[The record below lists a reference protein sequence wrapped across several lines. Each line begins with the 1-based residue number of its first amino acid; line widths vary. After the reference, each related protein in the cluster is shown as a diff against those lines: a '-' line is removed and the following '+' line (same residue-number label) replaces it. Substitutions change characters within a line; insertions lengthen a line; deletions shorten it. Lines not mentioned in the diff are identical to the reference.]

1 MAFQP
6 HEKEVSEFV
15 AARRIGEWISFT
27 RNGVDV
33 NGTIF
38 KIMDNSVIVEISPE
52 DAKEIGAPSNM
63 TVISHKKYKIVADQ

>member
-1 MAFQP
+1 
-6 HEKEVSEFV
+6 
-15 AARRIGEWISFT
+15 
-27 RNGVDV
+27 NGVDV

-52 DAKEIGAPSNM
+52 DAKEIGAASNM

>member
-1 MAFQP
+1 MMAFQP

-15 AARRIGEWISFT
+15 AARYIGEWISFT

-63 TVISHKKYKIVADQ
+63 TVISHKKYRIIEE

>member
-1 MAFQP
+1 MTMAFQP

-15 AARRIGEWISFT
+15 AARKIGEWISFT
-27 RNGVDV
+27 RNGVEV

-52 DAKEIGAPSNM
+52 DAKEIGAASNM
-63 TVISHKKYKIVADQ
+63 TVISHKKYKIV

>member
-15 AARRIGEWISFT
+15 AARRIGEWISFN

-52 DAKEIGAPSNM
+52 DAK
-63 TVISHKKYKIVADQ
+63 